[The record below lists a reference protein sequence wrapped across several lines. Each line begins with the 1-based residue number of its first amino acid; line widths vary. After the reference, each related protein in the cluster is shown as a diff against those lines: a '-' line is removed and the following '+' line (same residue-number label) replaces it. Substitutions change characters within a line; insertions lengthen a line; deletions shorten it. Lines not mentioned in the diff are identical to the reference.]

1 MKLEKSAQKAL
12 RQFQCEKSRNIEESF
27 ARTLSESEKIRLFFI
42 NENSAFT
49 DGKNIVVD
57 PAMNAVFADKKA
69 LLQVENYLKISHEFS
84 TDFWNALKMLTR
96 GQNIHESLHILYTDF
111 PSKIAMDERATSKS
125 RRLTLASI
133 YNIIED
139 AFVEAAGCSVF
150 DNLELFLQ
158 FNRLATLF
166 CNSPVEGTANQKFRE
181 ISEKSEREEEHQ
193 AERQL
198 VLDLLEYLN
207 YMAEFLL
214 YPMVVQE
221 PPHTN
226 IAQYVQQTKQLF
238 LDGSICGEPSERY
251 TFTQRIFDI
260 IEPIIPNIDFEDD
273 EFFQKILRKLPG
285 YATHLDGDKS
295 LSAHKSKG
303 RTAKITRRL
312 FSDLDGKPIYTDFGG
327 QIYVLIAEYAADRKN
342 LLEIITIKPAIVHW
356 SATEF
361 DCAVLH
367 NKIKIIETKPKPNQN
382 MRRAYQ
388 NLCSKYQ
395 ASINS
400 YNSRFAQLLRA
411 KTDLRE
417 EKKIFG
423 NGINSARL
431 SDTKKRYWYKK
442 ISDEGLPDIAIMLLI
457 DGSGSMA
464 GGRRNSAITSSM
476 ILHEVLKTQGIPHT
490 IVEHRAGFTEPL
502 VKINIMVSFGGRADE
517 KLNIMSISA
526 KGDNR
531 DGLAL
536 FWAERY
542 IKRHSS
548 TERRLIISVADGQPA
563 HKYDNYYPPVS
574 AKDTA
579 NAAAKIIKRGT
590 DIVAVA
596 LDDSDNFY
604 CYDALK
610 EIYPTVVACTDLRE
624 LTGQLLGI
632 VSRVL

>member
-1 MKLEKSAQKAL
+1 MKLTKSAKKAL
-12 RQFQCEKSRNIEESF
+12 RKFQCEQSRNIEESF
-27 ARTLSESEKIRLFFI
+27 ARTLSENDKIRLFFI
-42 NENSAFT
+42 NENRAFT

-57 PAMNAVFADKKA
+57 PASHKVFADKQA
-69 LLQVENYLKISHEFS
+69 LLATENYLKIPQKFS
-84 TDFWNALKMLTR
+84 SDFWHALKIMTR
-96 GQNIHESLHILYTDF
+96 GQNVHECLHILYTDF
-111 PSKIAMDERATSKS
+111 SSKISMDERSTSKS
-125 RRLTLASI
+125 RKLTLASI
-133 YNIIED
+133 DNIIED
-139 AFVEAAGCSVF
+139 AFIEAAGCSIF

-158 FNRLATLF
+158 FRRLTTLF
-166 CNSPVEGTANQKFRE
+166 CNSPVEGTANRKFRE
-181 ISEKSEREEEHQ
+181 ISEKSKHEEYQ
-193 AERQL
+193 TERQL
-198 VLDLLEYLN
+198 VVDLLEYLN
-207 YMAEFLL
+207 YMAGFLL
-214 YPMVVQE
+214 YPMLVQE
-221 PPHTN
+221 PPHEN
-226 IAQYVQQTKQLF
+226 VAQYVEQTKQLF
-238 LDGSICGEPSERY
+238 LDGSICGEPIERY

-273 EFFQKILRKLPG
+273 EFFQKILQKLPG

-295 LSAHKSKG
+295 LSNHKSKG
-303 RTAKITRRL
+303 RAVKITRRL
-312 FSDLDGKPIYTDFGG
+312 FSDLDGNPIIGDFGK
-327 QIYVLIAEYAADRKN
+327 QIYEIIAEYAADKQN
-342 LLEIITIKPAIVHW
+342 LRETTTTKPTIVHW

-361 DCAVLH
+361 DCAILH
-367 NKIKIIETKPKPNQN
+367 NDIKIIETKPKPNQN

-388 NLCSKYQ
+388 NLCNKYQ
-395 ASINS
+395 ASINN
-400 YNSRFAQLLRA
+400 YNSRFSQLLRA

-423 NGINSARL
+423 SGINSARL
-431 SDTKKRYWYKK
+431 ADVKKRYWYKK
-442 ISDEGLPDIAIMLLI
+442 ISDEGVPDIAIMLLI

-464 GGRRNSAITSSM
+464 GGRRNSAITSSL

-502 VKINIMVSFGGRADE
+502 VRINIMVSFGGRADE

-526 KGDNR
+526 NGDNR

-548 TERRLIISVADGQPA
+548 AERRLIISVADGQPA
-563 HKYDNYYPPVS
+563 HDYDNYYSPVS

-596 LDDSDNFY
+596 LDDNDNFY

-624 LTGQLLGI
+624 LTEQLLGI